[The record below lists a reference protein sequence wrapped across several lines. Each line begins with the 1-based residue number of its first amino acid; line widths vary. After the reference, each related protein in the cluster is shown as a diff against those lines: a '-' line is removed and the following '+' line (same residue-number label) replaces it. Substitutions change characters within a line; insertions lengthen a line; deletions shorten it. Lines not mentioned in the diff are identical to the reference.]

1 MADFKK
7 SVILNQ
13 QLTFLMADF
22 KKSVILNRQLT
33 FVMADFKKSVILN
46 YIIKYTAEFG
56 IVKDSERK
64 S

>member
-22 KKSVILNRQLT
+22 KKSVILN
-33 FVMADFKKSVILN
+33 
-46 YIIKYTAEFG
+46 YIIKYTAESG
-56 IVKDSERK
+56 LVKDSERK
-64 S
+64 

>member
-1 MADFKK
+1 
-7 SVILNQ
+7 
-13 QLTFLMADF
+13 MADF

-46 YIIKYTAEFG
+46 YIIIYTAEFG

-64 S
+64 